1 MSTDVNGLS
10 SQRALLRQQIVRSLI
25 YRTIGAADVAF
36 GTGAHA
42 ECYVLN
48 LVAGVHMP
56 ANAAFFRDIYKE
68 PLRVLMVMLNSTA
81 HIARIKNAAAATAN
95 RRRRA
100 GDAAEPEP
108 MEWRADIRHEYLRNE
123 ANTGFVG
130 IRVWTVIEP
139 RALAVAA
146 PAAAPQ
152 AIANAPFHDDE
163 ADEVDAE
170 EDDEVSNDGMQLEED
185 HVAHVAEAPPP
196 ARVSPDPLSLGLLS
210 TCREA
215 THVRQLMDARA
226 SAEARRLTQRGR
238 VLTPEDRQM
247 LAGMRSNTLANLA
260 AWCWTLADT
269 PSGTYFGILRNYF
282 GIGTVAVTQVADL
295 VAAPG
300 TAFLDPRACMVSEL
314 GGVAWAV
321 EARAHLYPYDDTF
334 ALKHVFTRE
343 AAMEYY
349 TEHGVN
355 ADQRRLAIYDGGAA
369 LPAAAAPQPQQP
381 AEDNHGHRTHRIDAI
396 ATRLLN
402 QNNNGTRGVRLWP
415 FPQTTYV
422 LTAPAMV
429 PEVLAIMPFAH
440 AMGDGVPPEVL
451 EHGLSHVVNPADVPT
466 MVWSTLLLA
475 KAEQNLAVDPE
486 SLNPLRS
493 FVVSDAAQRVTEAD
507 MRTVAQHQKAI
518 VTQALSHEHSEATGC
533 KYRMLLYPTNV
544 RASTHDCM
552 GSLDF
557 IPVERLG
564 RRMNIGPSGTA
575 WEEDALNMFRQV
587 YSAVPVTAADEQDAL
602 ARIQPLVDILDPDFV
617 ERDELLQ
624 LRLHHQTERGVLQVK
639 WEKEVVNAPTY
650 EEFKRRLGEYCRE
663 SWELA
668 LKHAA
673 TVDHYMRT
681 SDNIADVLRA
691 KPMRQFFTE
700 HCTDAGTRAV
710 LGAAPEQIMDERP
723 FTQFIQTFLCDIVK
737 SAMHATTQSFSVAIL
752 TYLCSLDAHFYAV
765 RRSMPATNV
774 ILAGTTGIGKS
785 WVLDLV
791 KALTMPGVILK
802 SSNMTSKALMTETNF
817 DNVVLAF
824 EEGRAGILQANNPV
838 DKQQGTS
845 DTLNMEKGRL
855 TDYQAITTAPH
866 TDDATGRRMTI
877 QSKSSHHN
885 MTIYLTNEAL
895 RDMDVNIGRRFIV
908 YFIPRFIGVSEG
920 GDVADQNAIS
930 AFVNTNANRTI
941 LLRAN
946 LVHAGL
952 IMTRSLIK
960 AAVIPEPSR
969 ASSEIHWDAV
979 LKHMR
984 VKFRVDSKHAGTFR
998 HYVLQFAANT
1008 QNLFANWQELFGP
1021 VGHALH
1027 AAPDA
1032 PAYWSSEALMLH
1044 VTPFLQVSKEAL
1056 IFAATTL
1063 EHLYTPFY
1071 TEYSLRVLAVKCLN
1085 FADVRK
1091 WQPRALPGAANTNTF
1106 LWDCNYLCLYGRS
1119 ENDICDQIRANNN
1132 EFSLRKEDIR
1142 TLLGEFE
1149 GVYREECA
1157 LLSSAPAGDIPRDYP
1172 TAGGNDTMAQRHIL
1186 FFEEDTT
1193 RGGGLVVNS
1202 LRRGGTQT
1210 RLCVSLRFLMEHF
1223 DVRMNDSDAIRRL
1236 LVENVPVPL
1245 TPALDTAIANRA
1257 NCDVKRS
1264 PLARSLHDVLSSK
1277 TFEFD
1282 PDLDPW
1288 INPTTLPPR
1297 PFITGFVP
1305 APLTVITSEDGATE
1319 LTKRTISLHGS
1330 FSMLTL
1336 KREPGKLPITRENH
1350 TRPTETAKRTLAQFS
1365 QPGAAMAARALR
1377 YGKALGLVAGYCDP
1391 DITYASDWLQQL
1403 CHPGL
1408 PVLEALFYGDDA
1420 DKGPHPAVL
1429 ALNAGP
1435 VLYRIYRA
1443 IDRRQTVRTE
1453 ENALIPYPLA
1463 NIRAQVRET
1472 VALVN
1477 ELRVGTFGAN
1487 YHDIAAVTGNDTW
1500 GGLTLNWIDPALRPG
1515 AELGSAPAPVTQA
1528 VPVVPPQSSMDDD
1541 ASMGDAPEV
1550 DTAPLLPFMDDEPV
1564 VDAMDVS

>member
-1 MSTDVNGLS
+1 
-10 SQRALLRQQIVRSLI
+10 
-25 YRTIGAADVAF
+25 
-36 GTGAHA
+36 
-42 ECYVLN
+42 
-48 LVAGVHMP
+48 
-56 ANAAFFRDIYKE
+56 
-68 PLRVLMVMLNSTA
+68 
-81 HIARIKNAAAATAN
+81 
-95 RRRRA
+95 
-100 GDAAEPEP
+100 
-108 MEWRADIRHEYLRNE
+108 
-123 ANTGFVG
+123 
-130 IRVWTVIEP
+130 
-139 RALAVAA
+139 
-146 PAAAPQ
+146 
-152 AIANAPFHDDE
+152 
-163 ADEVDAE
+163 
-170 EDDEVSNDGMQLEED
+170 
-185 HVAHVAEAPPP
+185 
-196 ARVSPDPLSLGLLS
+196 
-210 TCREA
+210 
-215 THVRQLMDARA
+215 
-226 SAEARRLTQRGR
+226 
-238 VLTPEDRQM
+238 
-247 LAGMRSNTLANLA
+247 
-260 AWCWTLADT
+260 
-269 PSGTYFGILRNYF
+269 
-282 GIGTVAVTQVADL
+282 
-295 VAAPG
+295 
-300 TAFLDPRACMVSEL
+300 
-314 GGVAWAV
+314 
-321 EARAHLYPYDDTF
+321 
-334 ALKHVFTRE
+334 
-343 AAMEYY
+343 
-349 TEHGVN
+349 
-355 ADQRRLAIYDGGAA
+355 
-369 LPAAAAPQPQQP
+369 
-381 AEDNHGHRTHRIDAI
+381 
-396 ATRLLN
+396 
-402 QNNNGTRGVRLWP
+402 
-415 FPQTTYV
+415 
-422 LTAPAMV
+422 
-429 PEVLAIMPFAH
+429 
-440 AMGDGVPPEVL
+440 
-451 EHGLSHVVNPADVPT
+451 

-475 KAEQNLAVDPE
+475 KAEQNLATDPE

-493 FVVSDAAQRVTEAD
+493 FVVHDAAQRVTETD

-518 VTQALSHEHSEATGC
+518 VTQALSHEHAEATGC

-564 RRMNIGPSGTA
+564 RRMHIGPSGTA
-575 WEEDALNMFRQV
+575 WEEDALNMFRQIH
-587 YSAVPVTAADEQDAL
+587 SAAPHARPATAAEEQAAL
-602 ARIQPLVDILDPDFV
+602 ARIQPLVDIIDPDFV
-617 ERDELLQ
+617 ERDDLLQ

-639 WEKEVVNAPTY
+639 WEKEVTCALPY

-668 LKHAA
+668 LTQAA
-673 TVDHYMRT
+673 AVDRYVRT
-681 SDNIADVLRA
+681 SNNIADVLRA

-710 LGAAPEQIMDERP
+710 IDAAPEQIMDERP

-737 SAMHATTQSFSVAIL
+737 SAMHATTQSFAVAIL
-752 TYLCSLDAHFYAV
+752 TYLCSLDAQFYAV
-765 RRSMPATNV
+765 RRQMPATNV

-855 TDYQAITTAPH
+855 TDFQAVTTAPH
-866 TDDATGRRMTI
+866 TDDATGRRTTI

-908 YFIPRFIGVSEG
+908 YFMPRFIGVSEG

-960 AAVIPEPSR
+960 AAAIPEPSR
-969 ASSEIHWDAV
+969 AGSEMHWDAV
-979 LKHMR
+979 LHHMR
-984 VKFRVDSKHAGTFR
+984 VKFRVNSKHEATFR

-1021 VGHALH
+1021 VGHVLH
-1027 AAPDA
+1027 AAPEA
-1032 PAYWSSEALMLH
+1032 PAYWSPEALMLH

-1085 FADVRK
+1085 FGNVHK
-1091 WQPRALPGAANTNTF
+1091 WQPRAIPGAANTNTF

-1119 ENDICDQIRANNN
+1119 ENDVCDQIRANND

-1149 GVYREECA
+1149 DVYREERA
-1157 LLSSAPAGDIPRDYP
+1157 LLSSAPAGDVPRGYP
-1172 TAGGNDTMAQRHIL
+1172 ADGGNDTIARRHIL

-1193 RGGGLVVNS
+1193 RGGGLAVGS

-1210 RLCVSLRFLMEHF
+1210 RLCVSVRFLMERF
-1223 DVRMNDSDAIRRL
+1223 DVDMKDTAAIAQL
-1236 LVENVPVPL
+1236 LIANVPVPM
-1245 TPALDTAIANRA
+1245 TEELDAAIANRA

-1282 PDLDPW
+1282 PELDPW

-1305 APLTVITSEDGATE
+1305 APLKVITSADGAPERT
-1319 LTKRTISLHGS
+1319 TRTISLHGS

-1336 KREPGKLPITRENH
+1336 KREVDKTPITRENH
-1350 TRPTETAKRTLAQFS
+1350 TRPTQTAKRTLAQFS
-1365 QPGAAMAARALR
+1365 HPGAAMAARALR
-1377 YGKALGLVAGYCDP
+1377 YGETKGLVVGYCDL
-1391 DITYASDWLQQL
+1391 DVTYASDWLRQL

-1443 IDRRQTVRTE
+1443 IDRRQTVRTAK
-1453 ENALIPYPLA
+1453 NALIAYPLA
-1463 NIRAQVRET
+1463 NIHAQVYET
-1472 VALVN
+1472 TALV
-1477 ELRVGTFGAN
+1477 EDLRAGTFGNN
-1487 YHDIAAVTGNDTW
+1487 YKDIAAVTGNDTW
-1500 GGLTLNWIDPALRPG
+1500 GGLTLEWVPPALRPVIH
-1515 AELGSAPAPVTQA
+1515 LGSSTPRAPAPATQTA
-1528 VPVVPPQSSMDDD
+1528 TATLPLSSMDGVSEADAMGDEPEVDAASMDDD
-1541 ASMGDAPEV
+1541 DESMGDEPEV
-1550 DTAPLLPFMDDEPV
+1550 DAMGDEPV